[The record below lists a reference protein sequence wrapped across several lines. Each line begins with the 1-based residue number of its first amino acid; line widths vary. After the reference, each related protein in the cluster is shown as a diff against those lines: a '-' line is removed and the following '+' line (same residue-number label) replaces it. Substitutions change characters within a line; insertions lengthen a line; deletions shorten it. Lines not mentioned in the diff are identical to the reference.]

1 MSIMYQLH
9 KSIGKKPC
17 PPGSR
22 VERCPMVVNSNSED
36 LLVSDV
42 FLLLRYLLS
51 DIWLAPLLQTAFK
64 GRSFKGFGQDKAKV
78 EFWKRFPAPPTTE
91 TSEGIDEIDI
101 FIRIR
106 HLLILIEC
114 KYRSLVQTGSPRR
127 DQIARYLDAAIFN
140 YWPDSDTK
148 REILFILLTDDE
160 VEPEILSRY
169 RSPETVLA
177 CLTQVRP
184 FIDYEQVSEMLARN
198 VGWTTWG
205 NLLRIL
211 ENQDPKGLLP
221 VESMIIAD
229 LIVFL
234 RHKLQETKQ
243 TRHCKKGGD
252 RHP

>member
-9 KSIGKKPC
+9 KSIGKRPC

-42 FLLLRYLLS
+42 FLLLRYLPS
-51 DIWLAPLLQTAFK
+51 DIWLAPLLQTAFM
-64 GRSFKGFGQDKAKV
+64 GRSFKGIGQDKAKV
-78 EFWKRFPAPPTTE
+78 EFWKKFAAPPTTE

-114 KYRSLVQTGSPRR
+114 KYRSLIQTGSTRR
-127 DQIARYLDAAIFN
+127 DQIARYLDAAAFN
-140 YWPDSDTK
+140 YWPDSNTK

-169 RSPETVLA
+169 RSPEIVLA
-177 CLTQVRP
+177 CLTPVRP
-184 FIDYEQVSEMLARN
+184 FIDYEQVSEVLARN

-205 NLLRIL
+205 NLLHIL
-211 ENQDPKGLLP
+211 EGQGAKGLPP
-221 VESMIIAD
+221 VESMIAAD
-229 LIVFL
+229 LIEYL
-234 RHKLQETKQ
+234 RFKLQETKQ
-243 TRHCKKGGD
+243 TRHSKKGGD
-252 RHP
+252 RNP